1 MDYTFNFPGCFLV
14 YIESSAHKFFLLIAK
29 SIHPASASD
38 RYRELSFS
46 DNTFCYFIGE
56 KCFDNFDY
64 QNISEYTEED
74 IQRIIKTEGIIKSE
88 KKIRAVIHNAQCF
101 LKVQPSADSSVSSP
115 YVSIRTAFLSAPFN
129 TELFA

>member
-1 MDYTFNFPGCFLV
+1 MNQERV
-14 YIESSAHKFFLLIAK
+14 YKKI
-29 SIHPASASD
+29 
-38 RYRELSFS
+38 
-46 DNTFCYFIGE
+46 IGE

-101 LKVQPSADSSVSSP
+101 LKVQKEFGIFSDYMTT
-115 YVSIRTAFLSAPFN
+115 YVLEIGS
-129 TELFA
+129 